1 MTLHA
6 FWIAVL
12 FVTPLCAQQAAL
24 ERVDVPASS
33 HSLAPNLSF
42 NGEHFILSWIERE
55 AGSIARLRTASW
67 NGSAFDAPRTVA
79 SSRKMFAN
87 WADIPVVVE
96 APSGDLYASWLEKI
110 SGKDFAYGIRLM
122 RSTDKGVDWKQ
133 IGWLHQ
139 DESPTEH
146 GFVSFVAEGQQLRAF
161 WLDGREMVKEGGR
174 MMLRT
179 AVLDGDKIKGEH
191 IVDDDVCTCCPTSAA
206 KFPSG
211 SIVAYRDRSAKE
223 IRDISIARKI
233 GAEWSQWSVIP
244 PDNWFMPGCPV
255 NGPSVAVQGELVATT
270 RFTVFNGKPQVILN
284 LSNKD
289 ATDYGREVVL
299 DDAGPIGR
307 CITVIAKGAIYV
319 LWIADGGKGATLQL
333 AKVNWNGEIKSKTAL
348 VKIEGARSSG
358 MPRAVFSDGY
368 LWVTWTDAGRVKL
381 GRVKVGS

>member
-1 MTLHA
+1 M
-6 FWIAVL
+6 IARVFL
-12 FVTPLCAQQAAL
+12 IIGLLSLPLGAKPMPI
-24 ERVDVPASS
+24 EMVESPASK
-33 HSLAPNLSF
+33 HSLSPNLSSF
-42 NGEHFILSWIERE
+42 GEHFVLSWTERE
-55 AGSIARLRTASW
+55 GNSVASLRIASW
-67 NGSAFDAPRTVA
+67 NGSAFDAARTVM
-79 SSRKMFAN
+79 SSKKMFAN

-110 SGKDFAYGIRLM
+110 SAKDFAYGIRLM
-122 RSTDKGVDWKQ
+122 RSTDKGVAWKQ

-146 GFVSFVAEGQQLRAF
+146 GFVSFVAENQQLRAF
-161 WLDGREMVKEGGR
+161 WLDGREMVKEGGK

-179 AVLDGDKIKGEH
+179 AVLDGDEIKGEH

-206 KFPSG
+206 QFSSG

-233 GAEWSQWSVIP
+233 GSEWSQWFVIP

-270 RFTVFNGKPQVILN
+270 RFTVFNGKAQVILN
-284 LSNKD
+284 LSNKEE
-289 ATDYGREVVL
+289 TGYGREVVL
-299 DDAGPIGR
+299 DDADPIGR
-307 CITVIAKGAIYV
+307 CVTVIAEGAIYV

-333 AKVNWNGEIKSKTAL
+333 AEVNRDGEIKSKTAL
-348 VKIEGARSSG
+348 VKIEAARSSG
-358 MPRAVFSDGY
+358 MPRAVFSGGY
-368 LWVTWTDAGRVKL
+368 LWVTWTDAGQVKL